1 MIMQYPI
8 EQTINVSSIIS
19 KKHMLGIIRSVFLEN
34 LKLYYWINEEKEIR
48 TSFSTLD
55 LQTYKGGIKF
65 ARN

>member
-34 LKLYYWINEEKEIR
+34 LKLYY
-48 TSFSTLD
+48 
-55 LQTYKGGIKF
+55 
-65 ARN
+65 